1 MAKAKPEVKK
11 AWKKSGGG
19 FGPLSRLA
27 ATKGAG
33 EPARLTP
40 QERATKEIS
49 RYQKDGGY
57 LIPRTKFIHL
67 TREIFNK
74 VTQGTRVVHM
84 QQSAIKGLQ
93 IMAEAH
99 VALAFNSE
107 LSFNWHIALSYY
119 VLNY

>member
-19 FGPLSRLA
+19 FGPVSRLV

-49 RYQKDGGY
+49 RYQTDGGY
-57 LIPRTKFIHL
+57 LIPRTTFLRL

-74 VTQGTRVVHM
+74 VTRGTRVVRM
-84 QQSAIKGLQ
+84 QQSAIEGLQ
-93 IMAEAH
+93 MMAEAH
-99 VALAFNSE
+99 VALAFNSK
-107 LSFNWHIALSYY
+107 LSFNWHIALSSC